1 MMAVKNNA
9 AGGKGP
15 CFSHAVRVGTC
26 EGLTAKSGSNNP
38 DGLAVVVQLKAQE
51 PPQARL
57 REGAKP
63 MAQASRRGLSASR
76 MREIR
81 TYGLTGGPALYLL
94 LSNL

>member
-1 MMAVKNNA
+1 MIALTNNG

-15 CFSHAVRVGTC
+15 CFSHAEQVGTR
-26 EGLTAKSGSNNP
+26 EGMTAKSGSNHP
-38 DGLAVVVQLKAQE
+38 DDHPVVVQFKVQE
-51 PPQARL
+51 PRDARL
-57 REGAKP
+57 REQAKRR
-63 MAQASRRGLSASR
+63 AQASRRGLSASR